1 MRRKSHLHSVRR
13 RHRRHRCDAASVA
26 RNHEERGTVFSS
38 RCADKTPGEDFEGS
52 APYSVCRQWR
62 RIAHDKVL
70 RRRIDVS
77 GKPLSSLRAWH
88 LIRAHAD
95 ANLVELRMSGS
106 AQKFFSGRRA
116 QHVYTPKFFKYLA
129 QCCPSLKVLHFTG
142 AFLAR
147 NMVTTKMSISDFPQ
161 SLTYLSLR
169 GCFFHPAEFLRAQLG
184 QPSLKFLQLL
194 DLAECNLVSS
204 VELGRLEQWPSLR
217 ALSLEGCH
225 RVNDGGLSNILPLLS
240 NLVALDIEGTDIG
253 DRGVQIILLHG
264 LNLKLLFLGH
274 TSCTGEA
281 FVSVSGCRKLRLSHV
296 CLRRT
301 LVKEEHLCRLLQ
313 MVPDLMWL
321 AVTSRHMSVDVIA
334 RVKKAVP
341 ASCSYVEISQ
351 RYASEGELCS
361 HFLLDKIQ

>member
-1 MRRKSHLHSVRR
+1 MDIQQLPETLLLEIFIHLKFKELCS
-13 RHRRHRCDAASVA
+13 
-26 RNHEERGTVFSS
+26 
-38 RCADKTPGEDFEGS
+38 CAG
-52 APYSVCRQWR
+52 VCRQWR